1 MTGFTRKLQAR
12 YTLYLGSPIQR
23 FLICGVLLTAL
34 WVDSVVFGVLLVLFV
49 SGLQASLANEAVALR
64 IPPVALL
71 ALVSATGLLNDGRFS
86 ALVTLGAIISTPIL
100 AGIGRTEEQRLSSEI
115 GKILSAWLPLA
126 LIAMSLGL
134 LSARDASSAA
144 LFLCLIFFHDI
155 GLYVSVRSQ
164 SQKRYVPLLAMI
176 GSLALLWTSIQ
187 TAATSLPPD
196 GFVPI
201 AIGLALSI
209 SAGRVAIALWT
220 SDPPTSIC
228 LASSYFLSAPI
239 WTLFVLF
246 LVP

>member
-1 MTGFTRKLQAR
+1 M
-12 YTLYLGSPIQR
+12 
-23 FLICGVLLTAL
+23 
-34 WVDSVVFGVLLVLFV
+34 LLVLFV

-100 AGIGRTEEQRLSSEI
+100 AGIGRTEEQKLSSEI

-187 TAATSLPPD
+187 IAATSLPPD

>member
-1 MTGFTRKLQAR
+1 MATF
-12 YTLYLGSPIQR
+12 GSN
-23 FLICGVLLTAL
+23 CDES
-34 WVDSVVFGVLLVLFV
+34 WV
-49 SGLQASLANEAVALR
+49 
-64 IPPVALL
+64 
-71 ALVSATGLLNDGRFS
+71 
-86 ALVTLGAIISTPIL
+86 
-100 AGIGRTEEQRLSSEI
+100 
-115 GKILSAWLPLA
+115 
-126 LIAMSLGL
+126 

-187 TAATSLPPD
+187 MAATSLPPD

-201 AIGLALSI
+201 AIALALSI